1 MGYRNL
7 KRQCYDSDIVPAAVF
22 VGEIYQSVRKLVIMI
37 VSGGII
43 YIIGLNIIS
52 QTVSAND
59 NNVSLI
65 KSILIVI
72 SLYFRAY
79 AERSCDYI
87 LPGMSLPAPR

>member
-1 MGYRNL
+1 
-7 KRQCYDSDIVPAAVF
+7 
-22 VGEIYQSVRKLVIMI
+22 MI

-65 KSILIVI
+65 KSILII
-72 SLYFRAY
+72 IRLYVRAH
-79 AERSCDYI
+79 AKRPCDYI
-87 LPGMSLPAPR
+87 LSRVILSLFLS